1 MNNITI
7 RQQDLASLTEE
18 VSSIIK
24 EGDLIFIAID
34 SFLYRQVAK
43 GTGSWT
49 SHVGLIIKED
59 NEWYVLESAVP
70 RVTRCPLKKFLGRSK
85 DNHVCIRRLKH
96 NLSDEQVKQLKTTAE
111 HYRGA
116 WYDLGFNFDA
126 KRQFCSKFVYTLFNK
141 VCNVEIGKVQTLEA
155 LLEENPQANQRF
167 WRVWYFGFIPWK
179 RRTVTPASQ
188 LKDTQFTT
196 VYSNVFQ

>member
-1 MNNITI
+1 MNNITLAG
-7 RQQDLASLTEE
+7 QDLITLTED
-18 VSSIIK
+18 VSATIK

-49 SHVGLIIKED
+49 SHVGLIIKEND
-59 NEWYVLESAVP
+59 EWYVLESAVP
-70 RVTRCPLKKFLGRSK
+70 KVTRCPLKKFLGRSK
-85 DNHVCIRRLKH
+85 NNQVSIRRLKKSL
-96 NLSDEQVKQLKTTAE
+96 NAEQITQLKITAE
-111 HYRGA
+111 QYQGI

-126 KRQFCSKFVYTLFNK
+126 KRQFCSKFVYTLFKK
-141 VCNVEIGKVQTLEA
+141 VCNVDVGKVQTLEA

-167 WRVWYFGFIPWK
+167 WRVWYLGFIPWK

-188 LKDTQFTT
+188 LRDSQLTT
-196 VYSNVFQ
+196 IYSNVIS